1 MEIIPTTSEKVKINY
16 YGYWDNLSFYFIE
29 DTNNVYVKSSVE
41 DLEKLKP
48 KHADISKDSI
58 LYFGKTSK
66 FPRHKLKETSLKR
79 CIKPEKS
86 NIQVIGS
93 LQSFKKFSAIIFTG
107 EITYILDIGRCSI
120 YASWQKKHINVN
132 KNDPDFVTRL
142 MSENECLRNTVV
154 SYTGP
159 ITVLSTN
166 VFEDLV
172 NIENKVYNNVITDF
186 ELDAFINKDL
196 ESLTIDTCD
205 LLLDLLNS
213 KDYQSMELGLK
224 MLIGFNVNECPYT
237 VKLLLRNPHLTE
249 LKAWDSVGVK
259 QVRSTVNMDEYFNI
273 TTGYNK
279 ITSDLDKTLT
289 KYVWRKIALEEIDK
303 YAKDFNIPGL
313 NFKGYAE

>member
-1 MEIIPTTSEKVKINY
+1 MEIISTTSGKVKINHY
-16 YGYWDNLSFYFIE
+16 SYWDNLSFSFIE
-29 DTNNVYVKSSVE
+29 DNNNVYVKSSIE
-41 DLEKLKP
+41 NLEKVKP

-86 NIQVIGS
+86 NIQVIGP
-93 LQSFKKFSAIIFTG
+93 LQPSKEFNAIVFTG
-107 EITYILDIGRCSI
+107 DVTYILNINWCCTYGP
-120 YASWQKKHINVN
+120 WQKRHIE
-132 KNDPDFVTRL
+132 KSDPDFVARL
-142 MSENECLRNTVV
+142 ISENECLRNAVV

-159 ITVLSTN
+159 ITILSTN

-172 NIENKVYNNVITDF
+172 NIENKVYNNVITDS
-186 ELDAFINKDL
+186 ELDAFVNKDL
-196 ESLTIDTCD
+196 ESLTSDTCD

-237 VKLLLRNPHLTE
+237 VRLLLKNPHLTE

-273 TTGYNK
+273 TTGYDK

-289 KYVWRKIALEEIDK
+289 RYVWRKIALKEIDK

-313 NFKGYAE
+313 TFKGYAE